1 MLPDTAQSFR
11 GTFIHS
17 RVNPVPKLEEERQHY
32 NNVLT
37 SGKVKIFIGQKYTS
51 TTKLQLE
58 TT

>member
-1 MLPDTAQSFR
+1 
-11 GTFIHS
+11 
-17 RVNPVPKLEEERQHY
+17 VNPVPKLEEEEERQHY

-37 SGKVKIFIGQKYTS
+37 SGKVNIFIGQKYTS